1 MTGAAPRPSTAPQ
14 PGTGAEAAGTGALR
28 WRPSIAATLTFG
40 FGSLVV
46 AAVVAVMWVSLGA
59 ARENTL
65 LLLRRTAELTLESVI
80 GRIDLHLGPAR
91 HEVEF
96 LADLIGRGE
105 LEPADGEQMQEVLL
119 GSLAAAP
126 QVSGIA
132 FIAADFST
140 IRVGRRYGE
149 LLKLD
154 SDWSDRANIREWLP
168 TMRDQRASIW
178 SPVLWIPDLKLPS
191 VTVNHSVR
199 REGEFLGVMA
209 SVVSIGALSEFLDA
223 NDQAFGTR
231 SFILYGRDRVLAH
244 PSLAGGTRG
253 LSEDKPLP
261 SLGEVNDRVLAA
273 IWRESVDDMDAFL
286 ADSPVRGRVV
296 EGPDDDYIYLYRR
309 IESFGPVPWYVGVSF
324 LAGEVNNP
332 YRRLFMAGAIALA
345 ILLVAITLALVLGQ
359 AIARPI
365 RRLATASL
373 AIRNLE
379 MASIGP
385 LKGSPFRELDSMVR
399 AYNSMLSG
407 LRWFET
413 YVPKT
418 LVFRLM
424 RLGDAT
430 TRSEERTISVLFTDI
445 AGFSS
450 LSDRLSP
457 AELAAFLNTHFA
469 LVAVPIDAENGTVD
483 KYIGD
488 SVMAFWGAPTTQPD
502 HANQTC
508 RAALAI
514 AAAIAADN
522 RKRRAAGGE
531 PVRLRIGIHSGPA
544 VVGNIGAPGRV
555 NYTLIGDTVNV
566 AQRLEEL
573 GKRFAEAEEDTVILL
588 SGETAALLDS
598 GFRLSSLGMRQLRGR
613 ISKTEVFRLTGHY
626 GPPSSTGPDP
636 QTS

>member
-1 MTGAAPRPSTAPQ
+1 MTIETPPQSTAP
-14 PGTGAEAAGTGALR
+14 PSGMGVDTNAGRARG
-28 WRPSIAATLTFG
+28 WRPSIAATLTLG
-40 FGSLVV
+40 FGSLVLAAV
-46 AAVVAVMWVSLGA
+46 AAVTWVSLSA

-65 LLLRRTAELTLESVI
+65 LLLRETAELTVESVI
-80 GRIDLHLGPAR
+80 GGIDLHLGPAR

-96 LADLIGRGE
+96 LSDLIARGE
-105 LEPADGEQMQEVLL
+105 LDPNDEDRFEQVLL

-132 FIAADFST
+132 FIAADFT
-140 IRVGRRYGE
+140 TVRVGRQHGE
-149 LLKLD
+149 LLMLR
-154 SDWSDRANIREWLP
+154 SNWGDRADIREWLP
-168 TMRDQRASIW
+168 TMKDERASLW
-178 SPVLWIPDLKLPS
+178 SPVLWIEDLKLPS
-191 VTVNHSVR
+191 VTVNRTVR
-199 REGEFLGVMA
+199 RDGEFLGVMA
-209 SVVSIGALSEFLDA
+209 SVVSIAALSEFLHES
-223 NDQAFGTR
+223 DQAFGTH
-231 SFILYGRDRVLAH
+231 SFILYDRDRVLAH

-273 IWRESVDDMDAFL
+273 IWGESVDDMQAFL
-286 ADSPVRGRVV
+286 ADSPVQGRVV
-296 EGPDDDYIYLYRR
+296 QGPDDDYIYLYRR
-309 IESFGPVPWYVGVSF
+309 IQRFGPDPWYVGVYF
-324 LAGEVNNP
+324 LGNEVDNP
-332 YRRLFMAGAIALA
+332 YRRLFVAGVIALA
-345 ILLVAITLALVLGQ
+345 ILLGAIAMALVLGQ

-365 RRLATASL
+365 GRLATASL
-373 AIRNLE
+373 AIRDLE
-379 MASIGP
+379 LANVGP
-385 LKGSPFRELDSMVR
+385 LKRSPFRELDSM
-399 AYNSMLSG
+399 AQAFNSMLSG

-430 TRSEERTISVLFTDI
+430 TRSEERIISVLFTDI
-445 AGFSS
+445 VGFSR
-450 LSDRLSP
+450 LSDRLAP
-457 AELAAFLNTHFA
+457 AELADFLNSHFA
-469 LVAVPIDAENGTVD
+469 LVAAPIEAESGTVD

-514 AAAIAADN
+514 AAAISADN
-522 RKRRAAGGE
+522 QLRRAGGDD

-573 GKRFAEAEEDTVILL
+573 GKTFAVAEEDAVILV
-588 SGETAALLDS
+588 SGETAALLEP
-598 GFRLSSLGMRQLRGR
+598 GFGLSALGMHQLRGR
-613 ISKTEVFRLTGHY
+613 ITETEVFRLTGHDDARVAV
-626 GPPSSTGPDP
+626 SPDRE
-636 QTS
+636 TS

>member
-1 MTGAAPRPSTAPQ
+1 MTSAAPPPSTTPQ
-14 PGTGAEAAGTGALR
+14 PETGVEAGGAGASR
-28 WRPSIAATLTFG
+28 WRPSIAAVLTFG

-46 AAVVAVMWVSLGA
+46 AAVAAVMWVSLGA

-65 LLLRRTAELTLESVI
+65 HLLRRTAELTLESVI

-96 LADLIGRGE
+96 LADLIGRGQLDPNDSAR
-105 LEPADGEQMQEVLL
+105 LEQVLL

-126 QVSGIA
+126 QVAGIA
-132 FIAADFST
+132 FISADFTSF
-140 IRVGRRYGE
+140 RVGRRYGE
-149 LLKLD
+149 LLSLN
-154 SDWSDRANIREWLP
+154 SDWSNRADIREWLP
-168 TMRDQRASIW
+168 TMRDETASIW
-178 SPVLWIPDLKLPS
+178 SPVLWIQDLELPS

-199 REGEFLGVMA
+199 RDGEFLGVMA

-223 NDQAFGTR
+223 NDRAFGTN
-231 SFILYGRDRVLAH
+231 SFILYGRDHVLAH

-261 SLGEVNDRVLAA
+261 ALGEVNDRVLAA
-273 IWRESVDDMDAFL
+273 IWGESVDDMQAFL
-286 ADSPVRGRVV
+286 ADSPVQGRVV
-296 EGPDDDYIYLYRR
+296 QGPDDDYIYLYRR
-309 IESFGPVPWYVGVSF
+309 IQSFGPDPWYVGVYF
-324 LAGEVNNP
+324 LEGEVDNP
-332 YRRLFMAGAIALA
+332 YRRLFIAGAIGLA
-345 ILLVAITLALVLGQ
+345 ILLGAITLALILGQ

-373 AIRNLE
+373 AIRDLE
-379 MASIGP
+379 LASIEP
-385 LKGSPFRELDSMVR
+385 LKRSPFRELDSMAQ

-424 RLGDAT
+424 RLGEAT

-457 AELAAFLNTHFA
+457 AELATFLNTHFA
-469 LVAVPIDAENGTVD
+469 LVAAPIDVENGTLD

-514 AAAIAADN
+514 AAAIIADN
-522 RKRRAAGGE
+522 RMRRAAGGE

-573 GKRFAEAEEDTVILL
+573 GKRFAVAEEDTMILL
-588 SGETAALLDS
+588 SGETAAVLEP
-598 GFRLSSLGMRQLRGR
+598 GFRLSPLGMHQLRGR
-613 ISKTEVFRLTGHY
+613 INKTEVFRLTGHDD
-626 GPPSSTGPDP
+626 PPTSVSPDQ

>member
-1 MTGAAPRPSTAPQ
+1 MTSAMPPPSTAPESVVDEQ
-14 PGTGAEAAGTGALR
+14 ALAGRARG

-40 FGSLVV
+40 FGSLVL
-46 AAVVAVMWVSLGA
+46 ATVVAVMWVSLSA

-65 LLLRRTAELTLESVI
+65 LLLRDTAELTVESVI
-80 GRIDLHLGPAR
+80 GGIDLHLGPAR

-96 LADLIGRGE
+96 LSDLIARGK
-105 LEPADGEQMQEVLL
+105 LDPADTGGFEQVLL

-126 QVSGIA
+126 QVSGVA
-132 FIAADFST
+132 FIAADFT
-140 IRVGRRYGE
+140 TVRVGRQHGE
-149 LLKLD
+149 VLMLR
-154 SDWSDRANIREWLP
+154 SDWSNRADIRNWLP
-168 TMRDQRASIW
+168 TMKDERASVW
-178 SPVLWIPDLKLPS
+178 SPVLWIEDLKLPS
-191 VTVNHSVR
+191 VTVNRSVR
-199 REGEFLGVMA
+199 RDGEFLGVMA
-209 SVVSIGALSEFLDA
+209 SVVSIGALSEFLHE
-223 NDQAFGTR
+223 NDRDFDTN

-261 SLGEVNDRVLAA
+261 ALGEVNDRVLAA
-273 IWRESVDDMDAFL
+273 IWNDSVDDMKAFL
-286 ADSPVRGRVV
+286 ADSPVQGRVV
-296 EGPDDDYIYLYRR
+296 QGFDDEYIYLFRR
-309 IESFGPVPWYVGVSF
+309 IQRFGPDPWYVGVYF
-324 LAGEVNNP
+324 LGNEVDNP
-332 YRRLFMAGAIALA
+332 YRRLFVAAAIGLA
-345 ILLVAITLALVLGQ
+345 ILLGAITLSLVLGQ

-373 AIRNLE
+373 AIRDLE
-379 MASIGP
+379 LANIGP
-385 LKGSPFRELDSMVR
+385 LKRSPFRELDSMTQ
-399 AYNSMLSG
+399 AFNSMLSG

-424 RLGDAT
+424 RLEDAT
-430 TRSEERTISVLFTDI
+430 TSSEERNITVLFTDVV
-445 AGFSS
+445 GFSS
-450 LSDRLSP
+450 LSNRLSP
-457 AELAAFLNTHFA
+457 AELAGFLNSHFA
-469 LVAVPIDAENGTVD
+469 LVAGPIEAENGTVD

-522 RKRRAAGGE
+522 QRRRAAGSE
-531 PVRLRIGIHSGPA
+531 PVRLRIGIHTGPA

-573 GKRFAEAEEDTVILL
+573 GKSFSGPDEDTVILL
-588 SGETAALLDS
+588 SGETVALLS
-598 GFRLSSLGMRQLRGR
+598 TGFRLSALGTHQLRGR
-613 ISKTEVFRLTGHY
+613 ISKTEVFRLTGHDDMPT
-626 GPPSSTGPDP
+626 PPDDP
-636 QTS
+636 QAS